1 MVILIIILA
10 FLLLFIAGVSKAIM
24 DKVNFHFSESIFI
37 KYNGQFWNPV
47 YSSLNK
53 YKDGMKKFGP
63 KFWGSTTFFVWTT
76 DAWHLFQ
83 MIYGITFALAFVILG
98 IFSTWWIAIIGYAF
112 SRGVFQLFYKYIFK
126 LKNDKMG

>member
-53 YKDGMKKFGP
+53 YKDGMKKADYYIASDIWKVLVQKAWDNGEPGIIFDDELNRGDIFRGKFG
-63 KFWGSTTFFVWTT
+63 
-76 DAWHLFQ
+76 
-83 MIYGITFALAFVILG
+83 
-98 IFSTWWIAIIGYAF
+98 
-112 SRGVFQLFYKYIFK
+112 K
-126 LKNDKMG
+126 LLVNPCVT

>member
-1 MVILIIILA
+1 MVILTTILA

-24 DKVNFHFSESIFI
+24 DKVNFHFPESIFI

-63 KFWGSTTFFVWTT
+63 KFLGSTTVFVWTT

-83 MIYGITFALAFVILG
+83 MLYGISFASAFVILG
-98 IFSTWWIAIIGYAF
+98 MITPWWVSIIGYAF

-126 LKNDKMG
+126 LKNGTMV